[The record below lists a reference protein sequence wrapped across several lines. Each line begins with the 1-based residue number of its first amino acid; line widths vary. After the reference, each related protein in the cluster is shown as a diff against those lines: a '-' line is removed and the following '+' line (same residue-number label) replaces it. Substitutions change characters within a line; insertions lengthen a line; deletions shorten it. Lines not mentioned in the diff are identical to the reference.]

1 MISVHIHCVEIKVL
15 GHMQNCASLLNQ
27 KNTLGNV
34 LPQVKFKSWISMK
47 EWMNTNEVRISKYY
61 V

>member
-1 MISVHIHCVEIKVL
+1 MISVHIHGVEIKVL
-15 GHMQNCASLLNQ
+15 GHMKNCASYLIR

-34 LPQVKFKSWISMK
+34 LPQVQFKSWISMK